1 MKMDNETKLKQSLI
15 PALREFGIEAS
26 ENDIVIERS
35 KDASHGDYATNCAM
49 KFAKR
54 IGKIP
59 HAFAEELAARL
70 SLDYVE
76 KIEIAGPGF
85 INFFLKHGAL
95 TDVLAKI
102 FEEGSSFGRA
112 PRNGKK
118 IDVEYVSANPTG
130 DLHLGHTRCAA
141 VGDVISSLLD
151 WAGYD
156 VTREFYVNDCGN
168 QVEHLGHSIRAR
180 YHEAFGEPLDLAED
194 DYHGADLIK
203 IAERI
208 KEKYGDRYLKDDQ
221 ESHDFFIRFGIDA
234 ELEKIWKDMGDFRVH
249 FDKVTYESDI
259 RKGGNIEKTLAKLKE
274 KGYVYEKDG
283 ATYLATTKFIDDKDR
298 AIVKSNG
305 LYTYFMPDICYHY
318 DKMSRGYDHLIDV
331 LGADHHGYIGRMKSA
346 LMMNGYPEDSLE
358 AQFVQVVRV
367 YKDGQEVK
375 MSKRTGKAI
384 AHRELVGDVGVDA
397 VRYFFVE
404 RSASSHLD
412 FNYNLAMEQSSSN
425 PVFYSQY
432 AHARC
437 VSLLKLGEGVE
448 VDLSGKML
456 KEPSELAILKH
467 LADFPSMI
475 ESAAKERE
483 PAKAAAYVHKLAG
496 LVHEFYAACRIIDR
510 ENIPLTSSRL
520 GLIKACEIVLENGL
534 GILGVSAPE
543 KM

>member
-1 MKMDNETKLKQSLI
+1 MDNDIRLKQALI
-15 PALREFGIEAS
+15 PLLKEFGIEAD

-35 KDASHGDYATNCAM
+35 RDTAHGDYATNCAM

-54 IGKIP
+54 VGKNP
-59 HAFAEELAARL
+59 RQFAQELSEKL
-70 SLDYVE
+70 NLDFVE

-95 TDVLAKI
+95 TDVLKTI
-102 FEEGSSFGRA
+102 FEQGASFGRA
-112 PRNGKK
+112 ERNGIKV
-118 IDVEYVSANPTG
+118 DVEYVSANPTG

-156 VTREFYVNDCGN
+156 VTREYYVNDCGN

-180 YHEAFGEPLDLAED
+180 YHEAFGEPLDLADD
-194 DYHGADLIK
+194 DYHGQDLIA
-203 IAERI
+203 IAEQI
-208 KEKYGDRYLKDDQ
+208 KEQFGDKYLQDSQ

-234 ELEKIWKDMGDFRVH
+234 ELKKIWKDMDAFRVH
-249 FDKVTYESDI
+249 FDKVSYESDI
-259 RKGGNIEKTLAKLKE
+259 RKGGAIEKTIEELKQ
-274 KGYVYEKDG
+274 KGYVYSQDG
-283 ATYLATTKFIDDKDR
+283 ATYLATTKFLDDKDR
-298 AIVKSNG
+298 PIIKSDG

-318 DKMSRGYDHLIDV
+318 DKMARGYDHLIDV

-346 LMMNGYPEDSLE
+346 LMMKGYPADSLE

-367 YKDGQEVK
+367 YRDGQEVK

-384 AHRELVGDVGVDA
+384 AHRELIEDVGVGA

-425 PVFYSQY
+425 PVFYCQY

-437 VSLLKLGEGVE
+437 ASLLKLGEE
-448 VDLSGKML
+448 FPIDQEGKCL
-456 KEPSELAILKH
+456 KEPEEFAILKH
-467 LADFPSMI
+467 LADFSGMI

-483 PAKAAAYVHKLAG
+483 PAKMTAYVHKLAE
-496 LVHEFYAACRIIDR
+496 LVHEFYASCRIIDR
-510 ENIPLTSSRL
+510 ENRDLTSSRL

>member
-1 MKMDNETKLKQSLI
+1 MDNDIRLKQALI
-15 PALREFGIEAS
+15 PLLKEFGIEAD

-35 KDASHGDYATNCAM
+35 RNTAHGDYATNCAM

-54 IGKIP
+54 VGKNP
-59 HAFAEELAARL
+59 RQFAQELSEKL
-70 SLDYVE
+70 NLDFVE

-95 TDVLAKI
+95 TDVLKTI
-102 FEEGSSFGRA
+102 FEQGASFGRA
-112 PRNGKK
+112 ERNGIKV
-118 IDVEYVSANPTG
+118 DVEYVSANPTG

-156 VTREFYVNDCGN
+156 VTREYYVNDCGN

-180 YHEAFGEPLDLAED
+180 YHEAFGEPLDLADD
-194 DYHGADLIK
+194 DYHGQDLIA
-203 IAERI
+203 IAEQI
-208 KEKYGDRYLKDDQ
+208 KEQFGDKYLQDSQ
-221 ESHDFFIRFGIDA
+221 EAHDFFIRFGIDA
-234 ELEKIWKDMGDFRVH
+234 ELKKIWKDMDAFRVH
-249 FDKVTYESDI
+249 FDKVSYESDI
-259 RKGGNIEKTLAKLKE
+259 RKGGAIEKTIEELKQ
-274 KGYVYEKDG
+274 KGYVYSQDG
-283 ATYLATTKFIDDKDR
+283 ATYLATTKFLDDKDR
-298 AIVKSNG
+298 PIIKSDG

-318 DKMSRGYDHLIDV
+318 DKMARGYDHLIDV

-346 LMMNGYPEDSLE
+346 LMMKGYPEDSLE

-367 YKDGQEVK
+367 YRDGQEVK

-384 AHRELVGDVGVDA
+384 AHRELIEDVGVDA

-425 PVFYSQY
+425 PVFYCQY

-437 VSLLKLGEGVE
+437 ASLLKLGEE
-448 VDLSGKML
+448 FPIDQEGKCL
-456 KEPSELAILKH
+456 KEPEEFAILKH
-467 LADFPSMI
+467 LADFSGMI

-483 PAKAAAYVHKLAG
+483 PAKMTAYVHKLAE
-496 LVHEFYAACRIIDR
+496 LVHEFYASCRIIDR
-510 ENIPLTSSRL
+510 ENRDLTSSRL

>member
-1 MKMDNETKLKQSLI
+1 MDNDIRLKQALI
-15 PALREFGIEAS
+15 PLLKEFGIEAD

-35 KDASHGDYATNCAM
+35 RDTAHGDYATNCAM

-54 IGKIP
+54 VGKNP
-59 HAFAEELAARL
+59 RQFAQELSEKL
-70 SLDYVE
+70 NLDFVE

-95 TDVLAKI
+95 TDVLKTI
-102 FEEGSSFGRA
+102 FEQGASFGRA
-112 PRNGKK
+112 KRNGIKV
-118 IDVEYVSANPTG
+118 DVEYVSANPTG

-156 VTREFYVNDCGN
+156 VTREYYVNDCGN

-180 YHEAFGEPLDLAED
+180 YHEAFGEPLDLADD
-194 DYHGADLIK
+194 DYHGQDLIA
-203 IAERI
+203 IAEQI
-208 KEKYGDRYLKDDQ
+208 KEQFGDKYLQDSQ

-234 ELEKIWKDMGDFRVH
+234 ELKKIWKDMDAFRVH
-249 FDKVTYESDI
+249 FDKVSYESDI
-259 RKGGNIEKTLAKLKE
+259 RKGGAIEKTIEELKQ
-274 KGYVYEKDG
+274 KGYVYSQDG
-283 ATYLATTKFIDDKDR
+283 ATYLATTKFLDDKDR
-298 AIVKSNG
+298 PIIKSDG

-318 DKMSRGYDHLIDV
+318 DKMARGYDHLIDV

-346 LMMNGYPEDSLE
+346 LMMKGYPADSLE

-367 YKDGQEVK
+367 YRDGQEVK

-384 AHRELVGDVGVDA
+384 AHRELIEDVGVDA

-425 PVFYSQY
+425 PVFYCQY

-437 VSLLKLGEGVE
+437 ASLLKLGEE
-448 VDLSGKML
+448 FPIDQEGKCL
-456 KEPSELAILKH
+456 KEPEEFAILKH
-467 LADFPSMI
+467 LADFSGMI

-483 PAKAAAYVHKLAG
+483 PAKMTAYVHKLAE
-496 LVHEFYAACRIIDR
+496 LVHEFYASCRIIDR
-510 ENIPLTSSRL
+510 ENRDLTSSRL

>member
-1 MKMDNETKLKQSLI
+1 MHNDIRLKQALI
-15 PALREFGIEAS
+15 PLLKEFGIEAD

-35 KDASHGDYATNCAM
+35 RDTAHGDYATNCAM

-54 IGKIP
+54 VGKNP
-59 HAFAEELAARL
+59 RQFAQELSEKL
-70 SLDYVE
+70 NLDFVE

-95 TDVLAKI
+95 TDVLKTI
-102 FEEGSSFGRA
+102 FEQGASFGRA
-112 PRNGKK
+112 ERNGIKV
-118 IDVEYVSANPTG
+118 DVEYVSANPTG

-156 VTREFYVNDCGN
+156 VTREYYVNDCGN

-180 YHEAFGEPLDLAED
+180 YHEAFGEPLDLADD
-194 DYHGADLIK
+194 DYHGQDLIA
-203 IAERI
+203 IAEQI
-208 KEKYGDRYLKDDQ
+208 KEQFGDKYLQDSQ

-234 ELEKIWKDMGDFRVH
+234 ELKKIWKDMDAFRVH
-249 FDKVTYESDI
+249 FDKVSYESDI
-259 RKGGNIEKTLAKLKE
+259 RKGGAIEKTIEELKQ
-274 KGYVYEKDG
+274 KGYVYSQDG
-283 ATYLATTKFIDDKDR
+283 ATYLATTKFLDDKDR
-298 AIVKSNG
+298 PIIKSDG

-318 DKMSRGYDHLIDV
+318 DKMARGYDHLIDV

-346 LMMNGYPEDSLE
+346 LMMKGYPADSLE

-367 YKDGQEVK
+367 YRDGQEVK

-384 AHRELVGDVGVDA
+384 AHRELIEDVGVDA

-425 PVFYSQY
+425 PVFYCQY

-437 VSLLKLGEGVE
+437 ASLLKLGEE
-448 VDLSGKML
+448 FPIDQEGKCL
-456 KEPSELAILKH
+456 KEPEEFAILKH
-467 LADFPSMI
+467 LADFSGMI

-483 PAKAAAYVHKLAG
+483 PAKMTAYVHKLAE
-496 LVHEFYAACRIIDR
+496 LVHEFYASCRIIDR
-510 ENIPLTSSRL
+510 ENRDLTSSRL

>member
-1 MKMDNETKLKQSLI
+1 MDNDIRLKQALI
-15 PALREFGIEAS
+15 PLLKEFGIEAD

-35 KDASHGDYATNCAM
+35 RDTAHGDYATNCAM
-49 KFAKR
+49 KFSKR
-54 IGKIP
+54 VGKNP
-59 HAFAEELAARL
+59 RQFAQELSEKL
-70 SLDYVE
+70 NLDFVE

-95 TDVLAKI
+95 TDVLKTI
-102 FEEGSSFGRA
+102 FEQGASFGRA
-112 PRNGKK
+112 ERNGIKV
-118 IDVEYVSANPTG
+118 DVEYVSANPTG

-156 VTREFYVNDCGN
+156 VTREYYVNDCGN

-180 YHEAFGEPLDLAED
+180 YHEAFGEPLDLADD
-194 DYHGADLIK
+194 DYHGQDLIA
-203 IAERI
+203 IAEQI
-208 KEKYGDRYLKDDQ
+208 KEQFGDKYLQDSQ

-234 ELEKIWKDMGDFRVH
+234 ELKKIWKDMDAFRVH
-249 FDKVTYESDI
+249 FDKVSYESDI
-259 RKGGNIEKTLAKLKE
+259 RKGGAIEKTIEELKQ
-274 KGYVYEKDG
+274 KGYVYSQDG
-283 ATYLATTKFIDDKDR
+283 ATYLATTKFLDDKDR
-298 AIVKSNG
+298 PIIKSDG

-318 DKMSRGYDHLIDV
+318 DKMARGYDHLIDV

-346 LMMNGYPEDSLE
+346 LMMKGYPADSLE

-367 YKDGQEVK
+367 YRDGQEVK

-384 AHRELVGDVGVDA
+384 AHRELIEDVGVDA

-425 PVFYSQY
+425 PVFYCQY

-437 VSLLKLGEGVE
+437 ASLLKLGEE
-448 VDLSGKML
+448 FPIDQEGKCL
-456 KEPSELAILKH
+456 KEPEEFAILKH
-467 LADFPSMI
+467 LADFSGMI

-483 PAKAAAYVHKLAG
+483 PAKMTAYVHKLAE
-496 LVHEFYAACRIIDR
+496 LVHEFYASCRIIDR
-510 ENIPLTSSRL
+510 ENRDLTSSRL

>member
-1 MKMDNETKLKQSLI
+1 MDNDIRLKQALI
-15 PALREFGIEAS
+15 PLLKEFGIEAD

-35 KDASHGDYATNCAM
+35 RDTAHGDYATNCAM

-54 IGKIP
+54 VGKNP
-59 HAFAEELAARL
+59 RQFAQELSEKL
-70 SLDYVE
+70 NLDFVE

-95 TDVLAKI
+95 TDVLKKI
-102 FEEGSSFGRA
+102 FEQGASFGRA
-112 PRNGKK
+112 ERNGIKV
-118 IDVEYVSANPTG
+118 DVEYVSANPTG

-156 VTREFYVNDCGN
+156 VTREYYVNDCGN

-180 YHEAFGEPLDLAED
+180 YHEAFGEPLDLADD
-194 DYHGADLIK
+194 DYHGQDLIA
-203 IAERI
+203 IAEQI
-208 KEKYGDRYLKDDQ
+208 KEQFGDKYLQDSQ
-221 ESHDFFIRFGIDA
+221 EAHDFFIRFGIDA
-234 ELEKIWKDMGDFRVH
+234 ELKKIWKDMDAFRVH
-249 FDKVTYESDI
+249 FDKVSYESDI
-259 RKGGNIEKTLAKLKE
+259 RKGGAIEKTIEELKQ
-274 KGYVYEKDG
+274 KGYVYSQDG
-283 ATYLATTKFIDDKDR
+283 ATYLATTKFLDDKDR
-298 AIVKSNG
+298 PIIKSDG

-318 DKMSRGYDHLIDV
+318 DKMARGYDHLIDV

-346 LMMNGYPEDSLE
+346 LMMKGYPEDSLE

-367 YKDGQEVK
+367 YRDGQEVK

-384 AHRELVGDVGVDA
+384 AHRELIEDVGVDA

-425 PVFYSQY
+425 PVFYCQY

-437 VSLLKLGEGVE
+437 ASLLKLGEE
-448 VDLSGKML
+448 FPIDQEGKCL
-456 KEPSELAILKH
+456 KEPEEFAILKH
-467 LADFPSMI
+467 LADFSGMI

-483 PAKAAAYVHKLAG
+483 PAKMTAYVHKLAE
-496 LVHEFYAACRIIDR
+496 LVHEFYASCRIIDR
-510 ENIPLTSSRL
+510 ENRDLTSSRL

>member
-1 MKMDNETKLKQSLI
+1 MDNDIRLKQALI
-15 PALREFGIEAS
+15 PLLKEFGIEAD

-35 KDASHGDYATNCAM
+35 RDTAHGDYATNCAM

-54 IGKIP
+54 VGKNP
-59 HAFAEELAARL
+59 RQFAQELSEKL
-70 SLDYVE
+70 NLDFVE

-95 TDVLAKI
+95 TDVLKTI
-102 FEEGSSFGRA
+102 FEQGASFGRA
-112 PRNGKK
+112 ERNGIKV
-118 IDVEYVSANPTG
+118 DVEYVSANPTG

-156 VTREFYVNDCGN
+156 VTREYYVNDCGN
-168 QVEHLGHSIRAR
+168 QVEHLGHSILAR
-180 YHEAFGEPLDLAED
+180 YHEAFGEPLDLADD
-194 DYHGADLIK
+194 DYHGQDLIA
-203 IAERI
+203 IAEQI
-208 KEKYGDRYLKDDQ
+208 KEQFGDKYLQDSQ

-234 ELEKIWKDMGDFRVH
+234 ELKKIWKDMDAFRVH
-249 FDKVTYESDI
+249 FDKVSYESDI
-259 RKGGNIEKTLAKLKE
+259 RKGGAIEKTIEELKQ
-274 KGYVYEKDG
+274 KGYVYSQDG
-283 ATYLATTKFIDDKDR
+283 ATYLATTKFLDDKDR
-298 AIVKSNG
+298 PIIKSDG

-318 DKMSRGYDHLIDV
+318 DKMARGYDHLIDV

-346 LMMNGYPEDSLE
+346 LMMKGYPADSLE

-367 YKDGQEVK
+367 YRDGQEVK

-384 AHRELVGDVGVDA
+384 AHRELIEDVGVDA

-425 PVFYSQY
+425 PVFYCQY

-437 VSLLKLGEGVE
+437 ASLLKLGEE
-448 VDLSGKML
+448 FPIDQEGKCL
-456 KEPSELAILKH
+456 KEPEEFAILKH
-467 LADFPSMI
+467 LADFSGMI

-483 PAKAAAYVHKLAG
+483 PAKMTAYVHKLAE
-496 LVHEFYAACRIIDR
+496 LVHEFYASCRIIDR
-510 ENIPLTSSRL
+510 ENRDLTSSRL

>member
-1 MKMDNETKLKQSLI
+1 MDNDIRLKQAML
-15 PALREFGIEAS
+15 PLLKEYGIDAN

-35 KDASHGDYATNCAM
+35 RDTAHGDYATNCAM

-54 IGKIP
+54 AGKNP
-59 HAFAEELAARL
+59 REFAQELASKL
-70 SLDYVE
+70 SLDFVE
-76 KIEIAGPGF
+76 KVEIAGPGF

-95 TDVLAKI
+95 TDVLSKV
-102 FEEGSSFGRA
+102 FEQGASYGRSA
-112 PRNGKK
+112 RNGEK
-118 IDVEYVSANPTG
+118 IDIEYVSANPTG

-156 VTREFYVNDCGN
+156 VTREYYVNDCGN

-180 YHEAFGEPLDLAED
+180 YHEAFGEPLDLADD
-194 DYHGADLIK
+194 DYHGTDLIK
-203 IAERI
+203 IANAI
-208 KEKYGDRYLKDDQ
+208 KEKYGDKYLKDDQ
-221 ESHDFFIRFGIDA
+221 ESHDFFIRFGIDS
-234 ELEKIWKDMGDFRVH
+234 ELSKIWKDMDAFRVH

-259 RKGGNIEKTLAKLKE
+259 RKGGNIEKTIKE
-274 KGYVYEKDG
+274 LSDKGYVYSENG
-283 ATYLATTKFIDDKDR
+283 ATYLATTKFVDDKDR
-298 AIVKSNG
+298 PIVKSDG

-318 DKMSRGYDHLIDV
+318 NKMERGYSHLIDV

-346 LMMNGYPEDSLE
+346 LMMKGYPEDCLE

-384 AHRELVGDVGVDA
+384 AHRDLVEDVGVDA

-425 PVFYSQY
+425 PVYYSQY

-437 VSLLKLGEGVE
+437 ASLLKLGEE
-448 VDLSGKML
+448 FPIDKEGKML
-456 KEPSELAILKH
+456 KEPQEFAILKH
-467 LADFPSMI
+467 LADFPSII

-483 PAKAAAYVHKLAG
+483 PAKMAAYVHKLAG

-510 ENIPLTSSRL
+510 ENKDLTSSRL

>member
-1 MKMDNETKLKQSLI
+1 MDNDIRLKQALI
-15 PALREFGIEAS
+15 PLLKEFGIEAD

-35 KDASHGDYATNCAM
+35 RDTAHGDYATNCAM

-54 IGKIP
+54 VGKNP
-59 HAFAEELAARL
+59 RQFAQELSEKL
-70 SLDYVE
+70 NLDFVE

-95 TDVLAKI
+95 TDVLKTI
-102 FEEGSSFGRA
+102 FEQGASFGRA
-112 PRNGKK
+112 ERNGIKV
-118 IDVEYVSANPTG
+118 DVEYVSANPTG

-156 VTREFYVNDCGN
+156 VTREYYVNDCGN

-180 YHEAFGEPLDLAED
+180 YHEAFGEPLDLADD
-194 DYHGADLIK
+194 DYHGQDLIA
-203 IAERI
+203 IAEQI
-208 KEKYGDRYLKDDQ
+208 KEQFGDKYLQDSQ

-234 ELEKIWKDMGDFRVH
+234 ELKKIWKDMDAFRVH
-249 FDKVTYESDI
+249 FDKVSYESDI
-259 RKGGNIEKTLAKLKE
+259 RKGGAIEKTIEELKR
-274 KGYVYEKDG
+274 KGYVYSQDG
-283 ATYLATTKFIDDKDR
+283 ATYLATTKFLDDKDR
-298 AIVKSNG
+298 PIIKSDG

-318 DKMSRGYDHLIDV
+318 DKMARGYDHLIDV

-346 LMMNGYPEDSLE
+346 LMMKGYPADSLE

-367 YKDGQEVK
+367 YRDGQEVK

-384 AHRELVGDVGVDA
+384 AHRELIEDVGVDA

-425 PVFYSQY
+425 PVFYCQY

-437 VSLLKLGEGVE
+437 ASLLKLGEE
-448 VDLSGKML
+448 FPIDQEGKCL
-456 KEPSELAILKH
+456 KEPEEFAILKH
-467 LADFPSMI
+467 LADFSGMI

-483 PAKAAAYVHKLAG
+483 PAKMTAYVHKLAE
-496 LVHEFYAACRIIDR
+496 LVHEFYASCRIIDR
-510 ENIPLTSSRL
+510 ENRDLTSSRL

>member
-1 MKMDNETKLKQSLI
+1 MDNDIRLKQALI
-15 PALREFGIEAS
+15 PLLKEFGIEAD

-35 KDASHGDYATNCAM
+35 RDTAHGDYATNCAM

-54 IGKIP
+54 VGKNP
-59 HAFAEELAARL
+59 RQFAQELSEKL
-70 SLDYVE
+70 NLDFVE

-95 TDVLAKI
+95 TDVLKTI
-102 FEEGSSFGRA
+102 FEQGASFGRA
-112 PRNGKK
+112 ERNGIKV
-118 IDVEYVSANPTG
+118 DVEYVSANPTG

-156 VTREFYVNDCGN
+156 VTREYYVNDCGN

-180 YHEAFGEPLDLAED
+180 YHEAFGEPLDLADD
-194 DYHGADLIK
+194 DYHGQDLIA
-203 IAERI
+203 IAEQI
-208 KEKYGDRYLKDDQ
+208 KEQFGDKYLQDSQ

-234 ELEKIWKDMGDFRVH
+234 ELKKIWKDMDAFRVH
-249 FDKVTYESDI
+249 FDKVSYESDI
-259 RKGGNIEKTLAKLKE
+259 RKGGAIEKTIEELKQ
-274 KGYVYEKDG
+274 KGYVYSQDG
-283 ATYLATTKFIDDKDR
+283 ATYLATTKFLDDKDR
-298 AIVKSNG
+298 PIIKSDG

-318 DKMSRGYDHLIDV
+318 DKMARGYDHLIDV

-346 LMMNGYPEDSLE
+346 LMMKGYPEDSLE

-367 YKDGQEVK
+367 YRDGQEVK

-384 AHRELVGDVGVDA
+384 AHRELIEDVGVDA

-425 PVFYSQY
+425 PVFYCQY

-437 VSLLKLGEGVE
+437 ASLLKLGEE
-448 VDLSGKML
+448 FPIDQEGKCL
-456 KEPSELAILKH
+456 KEPEEFAILKH
-467 LADFPSMI
+467 LADFSGMI

-483 PAKAAAYVHKLAG
+483 PAKMTAYVHKLAE
-496 LVHEFYAACRIIDR
+496 LVHEFYASCRIIDR
-510 ENIPLTSSRL
+510 ENRDLTSSRL

>member
-1 MKMDNETKLKQSLI
+1 MDNDIRLKK
-15 PALREFGIEAS
+15 ALLPLLKECGVDAS
-26 ENDIVIERS
+26 ESEIVIERS
-35 KDASHGDYATNCAM
+35 KDTAHGDYATNCAM

-54 IGKIP
+54 AGKNP
-59 HAFAEELAARL
+59 KAFAQEIADKL
-70 SLDYVE
+70 SLDFVE
-76 KIEIAGPGF
+76 KVEIAGPGF

-95 TDVLAKI
+95 TDVLSKV
-102 FEEGSSFGRA
+102 FEQDSSFGRA
-112 PRNGKK
+112 EKNGKT
-118 IDVEYVSANPTG
+118 IDIEYVSANPTG

-141 VGDVISSLLD
+141 VGDVISTLLD

-180 YHEAFGEPLDLAED
+180 YHEAFGEPLDLADD
-194 DYHGADLIK
+194 DYHGTDLIA
-203 IAERI
+203 IANAI
-208 KEKYGDRYLKDDQ
+208 KEKYGDKYLKDDQ

-234 ELEKIWKDMGDFRVH
+234 ELGKIWKDMDAFRVH

-259 RKGGNIEKTLAKLKE
+259 RKGGNIEKTLAELKD
-274 KGYVYEKDG
+274 KGYVYAQDG
-283 ATYLATTKFIDDKDR
+283 AMYLATTKFVDDKDR
-298 AIVKSNG
+298 PIVKSNG

-318 DKMSRGYDHLIDV
+318 NKMERGYSHLIDV

-346 LMMNGYPEDSLE
+346 LMMKGYSEDSLE
-358 AQFVQVVRV
+358 PVFVQVVRV

-384 AHRELVGDVGVDA
+384 AHRDLIEDVGVDA

-404 RSASSHLD
+404 RSPSSHLD

-425 PVFYSQY
+425 PVYYCQY

-437 VSLLKLGEGVE
+437 ASLLKLGEE
-448 VDLSGKML
+448 FPIDYEGKML
-456 KEPSELAILKH
+456 KEPQEFAILKH
-467 LADFPSMI
+467 LADFPSII

-483 PAKAAAYVHKLAG
+483 PAKMAAYVHKLAG

-510 ENIPLTSSRL
+510 ENKDLTSSRL

>member
-1 MKMDNETKLKQSLI
+1 MDNDIRLKQALI
-15 PALREFGIEAS
+15 PLLKEFGIEAD

-35 KDASHGDYATNCAM
+35 RDTAHGDYATNCAM

-54 IGKIP
+54 VGKNP
-59 HAFAEELAARL
+59 RQFAQELSEKL
-70 SLDYVE
+70 NLDFVE

-95 TDVLAKI
+95 TDVLKTI
-102 FEEGSSFGRA
+102 FEQGASSGRA
-112 PRNGKK
+112 ERNGIKV
-118 IDVEYVSANPTG
+118 DVEYVSANPTG

-156 VTREFYVNDCGN
+156 VTREYYVNDCGN

-180 YHEAFGEPLDLAED
+180 YHEAFGEPLDLADD
-194 DYHGADLIK
+194 DYHGQDLIA
-203 IAERI
+203 IAEQI
-208 KEKYGDRYLKDDQ
+208 KEQFGDKYLQDSQ

-234 ELEKIWKDMGDFRVH
+234 ELKKIWKDMDAFRVH
-249 FDKVTYESDI
+249 FDKVSYESDI
-259 RKGGNIEKTLAKLKE
+259 RKGGAIEKTIEELKQ
-274 KGYVYEKDG
+274 KGYVYSQDG
-283 ATYLATTKFIDDKDR
+283 ATYLATTKFLDDKDR
-298 AIVKSNG
+298 PIIKSDG

-318 DKMSRGYDHLIDV
+318 DKMARGYDHLIDV

-346 LMMNGYPEDSLE
+346 LMMKGYPADSLE

-367 YKDGQEVK
+367 YRDGQAVK

-384 AHRELVGDVGVDA
+384 AHRELIEDVGVDA

-425 PVFYSQY
+425 PVFYCQY

-437 VSLLKLGEGVE
+437 ASLLKLGEE
-448 VDLSGKML
+448 FPIDQEGKCL
-456 KEPSELAILKH
+456 KEPEEFAILKH
-467 LADFPSMI
+467 LADFSGMI

-483 PAKAAAYVHKLAG
+483 PAKMTAYVHKLAE
-496 LVHEFYAACRIIDR
+496 LVHEFYASCRIIDR
-510 ENIPLTSSRL
+510 ENRDLTSSRL